1 VLGESLFF
9 TCESKE
15 RKNLAPWRL
24 CAKNL
29 KKLDE
34 IALALP
40 LGFLPTCLAPVN
52 KTAGL

>member
-15 RKNLAPWRL
+15 RKKLGALASLRE
-24 CAKNL
+24 KF

-34 IALALP
+34 IAL
-40 LGFLPTCLAPVN
+40 
-52 KTAGL
+52 